1 MVADILKDNPLQV
14 IDNMELRSNNLL
26 IVYNKIDLARKTKDI
41 SKTSSSLYVSALKM
55 RGISNL
61 KKTILKK
68 LNVEKIP
75 NKLSG
80 ISTPRQYECIR
91 NSLQSLDSANKIIM
105 SGIQLELICFELEN
119 VLININSLLG
129 VNTDET
135 VLNSMFDSFCVG
147 K

>member
-1 MVADILKDNPLQV
+1 
-14 IDNMELRSNNLL
+14 MELMSKNIL
-26 IVYNKIDLARKTKDI
+26 IVYNKIDLARKTKHI
-41 SKTSSSLYVSALKM
+41 SKTSSALYVSALKM

-61 KKTILKK
+61 KKAILKK

-80 ISTPRQYECIR
+80 VSTPRQYECIH